1 MNIKIKRLH
10 PDAKMP
16 KRGTKYAAGFD
27 LYAAEEFDAP
37 IFEEQTVRI
46 QTGLAF
52 EIPEGYVGVVYSR
65 SSTALKG
72 LIITPLLVD
81 ADYRGPVYITLN
93 NLTTEVGGFRY
104 SRGFSPRGC
113 PRFAVTPTTKSLLT
127 QPLYGKGRN
136 PPPSEPPELAL
147 GDPFS
152 GLNDY
157 DTGVKPGCYS
167 G

>member
-1 MNIKIKRLH
+1 MKIKIKKLH

-81 ADYRGPVYITLN
+81 GPVYITVKNASGRPYIVHNGDRIAQMRIEKLVD
-93 NLTTEVGGFRY
+93 TEFEWADELSETDRGEGG
-104 SRGFSPRGC
+104 
-113 PRFAVTPTTKSLLT
+113 
-127 QPLYGKGRN
+127 YGSTGR
-136 PPPSEPPELAL
+136 
-147 GDPFS
+147 
-152 GLNDY
+152 
-157 DTGVKPGCYS
+157 
-167 G
+167 

>member
-81 ADYRGPVYITLN
+81 ADYRGPVYITVKN
-93 NLTTEVGGFRY
+93 ASGRPYIVHNGDRIAQMRIE
-104 SRGFSPRGC
+104 
-113 PRFAVTPTTKSLLT
+113 
-127 QPLYGKGRN
+127 KGRMQAEKIRIMAA
-136 PPPSEPPELAL
+136 PSPNWFDAIVCA
-147 GDPFS
+147 GDAHA
-152 GLNDY
+152 
-157 DTGVKPGCYS
+157 
-167 G
+167 

>member
-1 MNIKIKRLH
+1 MKIKIKKLH

-81 ADYRGPVYITLN
+81 ADYRGPVYITVKNASGRPYIVHNGGRIAQMRIEKLVD
-93 NLTTEVGGFRY
+93 TEFEWADELSETDRGEGG
-104 SRGFSPRGC
+104 
-113 PRFAVTPTTKSLLT
+113 
-127 QPLYGKGRN
+127 YGSTGR
-136 PPPSEPPELAL
+136 
-147 GDPFS
+147 
-152 GLNDY
+152 
-157 DTGVKPGCYS
+157 
-167 G
+167 